1 MDNPETLP
9 ILGTQNTGRRL
20 EKTKGSIKN
29 GQSRDTAN
37 IGNTR
42 HRSKNM
48 GKKHNTTQKTKKDE
62 RATPKTGVT
71 QVISKGKQFL
81 LQICHM

>member
-29 GQSRDTAN
+29 GQCRDTAN

-71 QVISKGKQFL
+71 PGDL
-81 LQICHM
+81 EG